1 MSALVKQLRG
11 AIGGV
16 GVILPV
22 VARLDWPKLQRLM
35 RVNSLFTEKNIVRNF
50 SDMKGVFF
58 HTELPVKSDNPT
70 PLPAAPQDLPT
81 TFSFRGQEYD
91 LDAWRRERWQ
101 TAMVVLKD
109 GQITYENYW
118 LGTGPEDRRIS
129 WSMAKS
135 FLSAAFGCAVR
146 DGLISSLDAP
156 VTDYAPM
163 LGGSGYEGVTIR
175 NVLNMASGIK
185 FNEDYLDFHS
195 DINRM
200 GRVLALGKS
209 MDGFAAGL
217 KERARA
223 PGSAWQYVSIDT
235 HVLGMVLRGATRR
248 SNADY
253 LAETILRPM
262 GMEAD
267 AYYLTDGFGID
278 FVLGGLNMRTRD
290 YARFGLMMC
299 NRGKV
304 GDNQVVPEEWVRQS
318 TTHSGLEPSED
329 DQLTDNGQLG
339 YGFQWWLPPE
349 AEEGE
354 FFAIGIYGQYIYINQ
369 RAGVVIAVNS
379 ADRNFRDGD
388 GRITLINIEMFREIM
403 RCLS

>member
-1 MSALVKQLRG
+1 MSAFVRQLRG
-11 AIGGV
+11 AVGGV
-16 GVILPV
+16 GVVAPV
-22 VARLDWPKLQRLM
+22 VARLDWPKLQRLV
-35 RVNSLFTEKNIVRNF
+35 RVNSLFSDKNILRNF

-58 HTELPVKSDNPT
+58 HRELPVKSDNPT
-70 PLPAAPQDLPT
+70 PLPPAPRGLPRV
-81 TFSFRGQEYD
+81 FSFRGQEHD
-91 LDAWRRERWQ
+91 LDAWRCERRHS
-101 TAMVVLKD
+101 AMVVLKD
-109 GQITYENYW
+109 GQLAWEDYR

-129 WSMAKS
+129 WSVAKS

-146 DGLISSLDAP
+146 DGLIPSLDAP
-156 VTDYAPM
+156 VTEYAPM
-163 LGGSGYEGVTIR
+163 LKGSGYEGVTIR
-175 NVLNMASGIK
+175 NVLNMASGIR

-217 KERARA
+217 KERARP

-235 HVLGMVLRGATRR
+235 HVLGMVLRGATGR
-248 SNADY
+248 SNGDY
-253 LAETILRPM
+253 MAETILRPM

-267 AYYLTDGFGID
+267 AYFLTDGFSVD

-299 NRGKV
+299 NRGRV
-304 GDNQVVPEEWVRQS
+304 GGKQVVPEEWVRQS
-318 TTHSGLEPSED
+318 TTHSGLEPGED

-349 AEEGE
+349 AEAGE
-354 FFAIGIYGQYIYINQ
+354 FFAIGIYGQYIYVNQ
-369 RAGVVIAVNS
+369 RAGVVIAVNA
-379 ADRNFRDGD
+379 ADRNFRKGD
-388 GRITLINIEMFREIM
+388 GRITLINIEMFREIA
-403 RCLS
+403 RFLN